1 MLDAIKKFVGQT
13 NRHVSS
19 PHLKCVVS
27 QLATV
32 LKELPNLVFINL
44 ISSMFAFNTTSYCA
58 KVVRMTGGIFMLL
71 YQPIMTA

>member
-1 MLDAIKKFVGQT
+1 MLDAIKKLVGQT

-44 ISSMFAFNTTSYCA
+44 IFVNVC
-58 KVVRMTGGIFMLL
+58 L
-71 YQPIMTA
+71 